1 MASVR
6 NIANGGAPSWY
17 SSYMTAITGYVFAG
31 AEWGK
36 SVGFV
41 DVILGLWGC
50 SFLSEFCF
58 LLAVAVVHQ

>member
-17 SSYMTAITGYVFAG
+17 SSYMTTITGYVFAG

-41 DVILGLWGC
+41 ECNTW
-50 SFLSEFCF
+50 S
-58 LLAVAVVHQ
+58 LAL